1 MLGFLLIIQARLGS
15 SRLPGKVL
23 LNSNDNIPILK
34 SQIKRLRLIFKI
46 LKIKYK
52 IIVAAPEKDK
62 KVFNLYFK
70 KNIFY
75 GPEKNVLKR
84 FFFCAKKYKAKK
96 IIRITSD
103 DPLITIDSFKI
114 LLKCLKNNKH
124 KGNKLISL
132 WHSKKVPHGS
142 NISYLDFT
150 ALEEIY
156 KIESSKRVKEHIILI
171 KKSLSKV
178 NLLIPEI
185 PKFISESKIRTCID
199 TYKDYKVYKTLNIK
213 FNEALTFKEVFKIF
227 KKISNL

>member
-23 LNSNDNIPILK
+23 LNSNDNIPIIK

-62 KVFNLYFK
+62 KVFDTYFK

-114 LLKCLKNNKH
+114 IFKSLSEKKNLKNR
-124 KGNKLISL
+124 LISL
-132 WHSKKVPHGS
+132 WHTKKVPDGS
-142 NISYLDFT
+142 NISYLDYT
-150 ALEEIY
+150 TLEKIY
-156 KIESSKRVKEHIILI
+156 KLENSSITKEHIILI
-171 KKSLSKV
+171 KKSLSKI
-178 NLLIPEI
+178 NLII
-185 PKFISESKIRTCID
+185 PKIPKYISESGIRSCID
-199 TYKDYKVYKTLNIK
+199 TYKDYKLYRKSKIK
-213 FNEALTFKEVFKIF
+213 YNEAINFKEVSKVF
-227 KKISNL
+227 KKKF